1 MLEIEGFGCKQNPA
15 RMNVVLL
22 DKCITSLIGLVL
34 QEEFRLIGEDDL
46 YSSLP
51 EVSPFFFALPECGVP
66 QITIVRV
73 PKARIR
79 SDGSILR

>member
-1 MLEIEGFGCKQNPA
+1 
-15 RMNVVLL
+15 MNVVLL
-22 DKCITSLIGLVL
+22 NKCRISAIVL
-34 QEEFRLIGEDDL
+34 TVQQQFRLAHEDDL